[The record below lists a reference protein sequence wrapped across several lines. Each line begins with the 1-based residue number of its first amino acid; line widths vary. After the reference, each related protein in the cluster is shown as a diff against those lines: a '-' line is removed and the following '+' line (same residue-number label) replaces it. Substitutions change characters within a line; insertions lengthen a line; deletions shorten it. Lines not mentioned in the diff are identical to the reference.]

1 MAIRTTP
8 RLDRVAEET
17 MSRATQ
23 QLLSL
28 QAPAGWWKGE
38 LETNVTM
45 EAEDLLLRAFL
56 GVLGTDVLRPTANW
70 IRSQQREDGTWAN
83 FWKGPGDLST
93 TVEAY
98 AALRLAGDP
107 ADAAHLRRAR
117 AWILDHGGLERARVF
132 TRMWMALFG
141 IWSWDDL
148 PVLPPEVVF
157 FPRWF
162 PLNPYDFGSWAR
174 QTIVPLTIVSA
185 LKPVRRLPFDLAE
198 LRSGAP
204 PLPRHGLRTLE
215 GRFERVDDLLRAYDR
230 RPHRALR
237 RAALRRA
244 TQWILR
250 RQEADGSWGGIQ
262 PPWVYSMMALN
273 IMGYATDDPVMR
285 AAFEGLDGFT
295 IVEPDRD
302 LRRLEACQSPVW
314 DTCLAVTALADAG
327 LPRDHPA
334 LVRAAEWMM
343 DEEIRVTGDWAVRRP
358 NLEPG
363 GWAFEFANDTYPDI
377 DDVAEVILALRR
389 VDHPDRDRLEAAS
402 QRGVR
407 WTLGMQSSDGGWGAF
422 DADSTRD
429 LCRRIPF
436 CDFGEVIDPPS
447 ADVTAHVVEMLSA
460 AGLSRLAGARRGLG
474 WLARSQEP
482 DGSWFGRWGGNYVY
496 GTGAVVP
503 AAVAAGVSPDDERIR
518 RAARWLREHQNP
530 DGGWGEDMRS
540 YREPAWAGRGTST
553 ASQTAWALLAL
564 IAAGERG
571 APATARG
578 VEWLARTQL
587 ETGTWNEPE
596 YTGTG
601 FPGYFFI
608 NYHLY
613 RLVFPLQALGRF
625 VHGWKPGER
634 S

>member
-1 MAIRTTP
+1 MSITTTA
-8 RLDRVAEET
+8 RIDSVAHDT
-17 MSRATQ
+17 VWRATQ
-23 QLLSL
+23 HLLSL
-28 QAPAGWWKGE
+28 QSAEGWWKGE

-45 EAEDLLLRAFL
+45 DAEDVLLRAFL
-56 GVLGTDVLRPTANW
+56 GVLEPDVLRPASNW
-70 IRSQQREDGTWAN
+70 IRQQQRDDGTWAN
-83 FWKGPGDLST
+83 YWRGPGDLST

-107 ADAAHLRRAR
+107 ADAAHMLRAR
-117 AWILDHGGLERARVF
+117 AWIIDQGGLERTRTF

-141 IWSWDDL
+141 IWSWNDL
-148 PVLPPEVVF
+148 PALPPEMVF
-157 FPRWF
+157 APRWF
-162 PLNPYDFGSWAR
+162 PLNPYDFGCWAR

-204 PLPRHGLRTLE
+204 ALPRGSLRTWE
-215 GRFERVDDLLRAYDR
+215 GRFERVDDVIRAYDR
-230 RPHRALR
+230 RPNHRLR
-237 RAALRRA
+237 RAALRAA
-244 TQWILR
+244 TAWILQ

-262 PPWVYSMMALN
+262 PPWVYSMIALN
-273 IMGYATDDPVMR
+273 LMGYGTDHPVMR
-285 AAFEGLDGFT
+285 AALDGLDRFA

-302 LRRLEACQSPVW
+302 IRRLEACQSPVW
-314 DTCLAVTALADAG
+314 DTCLAITALADAG
-327 LPRDHPA
+327 LPPDHA
-334 LVRAAEWMM
+334 GLVRAADWILG
-343 DEEIRVTGDWAVRRP
+343 EEIRATGDWSVRRP
-358 NLEPG
+358 HLEPG

-377 DDVAEVILALRR
+377 DDTAEVILALRR
-389 VDHPDRDRLEAAS
+389 VDHPEPERLEAAV

-407 WTLGMQSSDGGWGAF
+407 WTLGMQSADGGWGAF
-422 DADSTRD
+422 DADNTRD

-447 ADVTAHVVEMLSA
+447 ADVTAHVVEML
-460 AGLSRLAGARRGLG
+460 AGERLAGAAGTRRGLG
-474 WLARSQEP
+474 WLARNQEP
-482 DGSWFGRWGGNYVY
+482 DGSWFGRWGANHLY

-503 AAVAAGVSPDDERIR
+503 AAVAAGIPPDDDRVR
-518 RAARWLREHQNP
+518 RAVRWLIEHQNA

-540 YREPAWAGRGTST
+540 YRDPQLIGHGSST

-564 IAAGERG
+564 IAGGEREG
-571 APATARG
+571 PATARG

-587 ETGTWNEPE
+587 DSGTWEEPE

-613 RLVFPLQALGRF
+613 RLIFPLQALGPVR
-625 VHGWKPGER
+625 VRMEGG
-634 S
+634 

>member
-185 LKPVRRLPFDLAE
+185 LKPVRRLSFDLAE

-215 GRFERVDDLLRAYDR
+215 GRFERLDDLLRAYDR

-237 RAALRRA
+237 RAALQRA

-295 IVEPDRD
+295 IVEPD
-302 LRRLEACQSPVW
+302 
-314 DTCLAVTALADAG
+314 
-327 LPRDHPA
+327 
-334 LVRAAEWMM
+334 
-343 DEEIRVTGDWAVRRP
+343 
-358 NLEPG
+358 
-363 GWAFEFANDTYPDI
+363 
-377 DDVAEVILALRR
+377 
-389 VDHPDRDRLEAAS
+389 
-402 QRGVR
+402 
-407 WTLGMQSSDGGWGAF
+407 
-422 DADSTRD
+422 
-429 LCRRIPF
+429 
-436 CDFGEVIDPPS
+436 
-447 ADVTAHVVEMLSA
+447 
-460 AGLSRLAGARRGLG
+460 
-474 WLARSQEP
+474 
-482 DGSWFGRWGGNYVY
+482 
-496 GTGAVVP
+496 
-503 AAVAAGVSPDDERIR
+503 
-518 RAARWLREHQNP
+518 
-530 DGGWGEDMRS
+530 
-540 YREPAWAGRGTST
+540 
-553 ASQTAWALLAL
+553 
-564 IAAGERG
+564 
-571 APATARG
+571 
-578 VEWLARTQL
+578 
-587 ETGTWNEPE
+587 
-596 YTGTG
+596 
-601 FPGYFFI
+601 
-608 NYHLY
+608 
-613 RLVFPLQALGRF
+613 
-625 VHGWKPGER
+625 
-634 S
+634 